1 MQLGLRGFPL
11 RTLCAFGPGQVGVW
25 TACTS
30 KSWNVK
36 GVCRSHAGSCVLGTR
51 RANETGP
58 RCGSFLSPGVQ
69 GIWSGAP
76 VGNEDWCPGSS
87 VLGSI
92 FKSTLL
98 SVQHTDDFDVAVTS
112 PSATVHIGSLH
123 AASVTLPFSPLL
135 GAGLSGPGVCVSPSL
150 LTRYTRNRWNLT
162 TFHWIHLR
170 L

>member
-1 MQLGLRGFPL
+1 MAQATWGSGLRAVPL
-11 RTLCAFGPGQVGVW
+11 EFH
-25 TACTS
+25 S
-30 KSWNVK
+30 KSWNVRV
-36 GVCRSHAGSCVLGTR
+36 VCRSHAGSCVLGTR

-58 RCGSFLSPGVQ
+58 PCGSSPSPGVQ

-87 VLGSI
+87 VSGSV
-92 FKSTLL
+92 FKSTFL

-112 PSATVHIGSLH
+112 PSAIAHVGSSY

-135 GAGLSGPGVCVSPSL
+135 GAGRSGPGVCISPSL
-150 LTRYTRNRWNLT
+150 LTRYTLNRWNLT
-162 TFHWIHLR
+162 TFHRIHLR